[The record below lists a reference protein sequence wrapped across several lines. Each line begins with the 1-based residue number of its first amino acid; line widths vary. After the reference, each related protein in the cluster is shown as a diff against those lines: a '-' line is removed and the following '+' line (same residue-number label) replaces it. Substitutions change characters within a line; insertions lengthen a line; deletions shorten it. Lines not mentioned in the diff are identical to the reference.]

1 MEAEFWQTTVFTVP
15 GSPGRDITDAS
26 GDATGEWACEA
37 LEQEAVLITEMLK
50 NGAADVIHIRKP
62 EWDARRTGA
71 LIGAVPRELHPRLR
85 IHDHFGLTALNP
97 HLGGVHLNSR
107 NSIAPPGM
115 HGVSRS
121 CHSLAEVEECA
132 GRFDYVTLSPIF
144 DSISKPGY
152 SSLFSLEKMPAAL
165 RGKGRVIA
173 LGGVRPELFP
183 ALRRAGFSG
192 AALLGSVWENP
203 REYIAA
209 GRKYTALTRNF
220 PLQFITDAT
229 DAEGTVAQVR
239 AALRGGCRWIQV
251 RMKDASASQTEA
263 ALREAAALCRRAGAV
278 ILVDDN
284 VELARVCG
292 TGVHLGKND
301 MPPGEAR
308 RILGPKAI
316 IGSTCNT
323 AADIEAVQREGV
335 SDYIGLGPFRF
346 TSTKKNLSPVL
357 GVEGYRTLCAGCSPR
372 RLPIVAIGGITPAD
386 VAALR
391 EAGADGIAVSGV
403 IAHAADPVAA
413 TRTLIDEINKNKYK

>member
-1 MEAEFWQTTVFTVP
+1 
-15 GSPGRDITDAS
+15 
-26 GDATGEWACEA
+26 
-37 LEQEAVLITEMLK
+37 
-50 NGAADVIHIRKP
+50 
-62 EWDARRTGA
+62 
-71 LIGAVPRELHPRLR
+71 
-85 IHDHFGLTALNP
+85 
-97 HLGGVHLNSR
+97 
-107 NSIAPPGM
+107 
-115 HGVSRS
+115 
-121 CHSLAEVEECA
+121 
-132 GRFDYVTLSPIF
+132 
-144 DSISKPGY
+144 
-152 SSLFSLEKMPAAL
+152 MPL
-165 RGKGRVIA
+165 
-173 LGGVRPELFP
+173 P
-183 ALRRAGFSG
+183 
-192 AALLGSVWENP
+192 
-203 REYIAA
+203 
-209 GRKYTALTRNF
+209 
-220 PLQFITDAT
+220 
-229 DAEGTVAQVR
+229 
-239 AALRGGCRWIQV
+239 
-251 RMKDASASQTEA
+251 
-263 ALREAAALCRRAGAV
+263 LCRRPGAV

-308 RILGPKAI
+308 RILGPEAI